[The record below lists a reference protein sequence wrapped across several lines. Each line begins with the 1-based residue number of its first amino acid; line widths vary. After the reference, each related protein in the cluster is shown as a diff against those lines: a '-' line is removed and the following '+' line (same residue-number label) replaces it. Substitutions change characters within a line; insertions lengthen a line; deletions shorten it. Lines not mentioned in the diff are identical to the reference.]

1 MNWFRFLLIAFLLA
15 SCTPGLAQ
23 NSADD
28 SYKSDRQRAIE
39 LYNADKYVEALPLF
53 EDLAK
58 RNPQDSSV
66 LVGLAS
72 CLINESATLEDQDA
86 AAKERVR
93 ARGLL
98 LKAQQ
103 LGNNSNLVQ
112 NLLQLTPENGVVPY
126 EAGPVG
132 QAMRAAEAAF
142 ARRDFDDAIKNYSK
156 VLELQPTNYSA
167 ALFIGDSY
175 FANKKFDLAKEWY
188 EKAAKIDPNRE
199 TAYRYEADMLTKN
212 GDMEAARKLAIEAV
226 VAEPYNAISWRG
238 LQQWAAANK
247 LQLTPVH
254 INTPNSVSQKDDTHI
269 NINIDPNQ
277 SKDAMSVWLI
287 YSMSRARWRG
297 DDFKK
302 RFPEEKVYRHS
313 LPEESEALSVA
324 ATVLLENSGNKD
336 KKKKKS
342 ELPKDPDLALLLRL
356 SSSNMIDPYVLLSAA
371 DEGISR
377 DYDSYRQQNRAKLEQ
392 YLSDFVVPATPKP

>member
-1 MNWFRFLLIAFLLA
+1 MHGFRLLLIAFLLTA
-15 SCTPGLAQ
+15 STLGVAQ
-23 NSADD
+23 NAED
-28 SYKSDRQRAIE
+28 SYKSDRQHAIE
-39 LYNADKYVEALPLF
+39 LYQADKYVEALPLF

-58 RNPQDSSV
+58 RNPEDSSV

-112 NLLQLTPENGVVPY
+112 NLLQLTPENGVVSY
-126 EAGPVG
+126 ESGPAG
-132 QAMRAAEAAF
+132 QAMRAGEAAF
-142 ARRDFDDAIKNYSK
+142 ARRDFDEAIKNYSK

-167 ALFIGDSY
+167 ALFVGDSY

-226 VAEPYNAISWRG
+226 VAEPYNTITWRA

-247 LQLTPVH
+247 LQLNPVH

-287 YSMSRARWRG
+287 YSMSRAKWRG

-324 ATVLLENSGNKD
+324 ATVLLENSGKKD
-336 KKKKKS
+336 KKRNRS
-342 ELPKDPDLALLLRL
+342 ELPKDPDLALLLKL

-371 DEGISR
+371 DEGISH
-377 DYDSYRQQNRAKLEQ
+377 DYESYRQQNRAKLEQ
-392 YLSDFVVPATPKP
+392 YLSDFVVPPVPKP